1 MTFRHFDSH
10 GDNLRYFLPVET
22 NREYKEKI
30 NPPLSWLSFI
40 YFMYLSIAFAVWV
53 AFDIS
58 QGLITLALLT
68 ATMPLLWIKM
78 RMVITVDSE
87 LRVDRAHI
95 ELKYLKNAVAV
106 DEAQYKLLRTT
117 QSDAR
122 AFHATRPWAKKGVQV
137 FVNDERD
144 ATSYWLIG
152 SNNPEALAKS
162 LS

>member
-1 MTFRHFDSH
+1 M
-10 GDNLRYFLPVET
+10 YF
-22 NREYKEKI
+22 
-30 NPPLSWLSFI
+30 
-40 YFMYLSIAFAVWV
+40 SIAFAIWV
-53 AFDIS
+53 AFDFKEA
-58 QGLITLALLT
+58 LITLAALT
-68 ATMPLLWIKM
+68 ATLPALWIKM
-78 RMVITVDSE
+78 RMVISVDGE
-87 LRVDRAHI
+87 LHVDRAHI

-152 SNNPEALAKS
+152 CKNPDE
-162 LS
+162 LSKKLNS

>member
-1 MTFRHFDSH
+1 M
-10 GDNLRYFLPVET
+10 YF
-22 NREYKEKI
+22 
-30 NPPLSWLSFI
+30 
-40 YFMYLSIAFAVWV
+40 SIAFAIWV
-53 AFDIS
+53 AFDFNQAI
-58 QGLITLALLT
+58 LTLAALT
-68 ATMPLLWIKM
+68 ATLPALWIKM
-78 RMVITVDSE
+78 RMVISVDGE
-87 LRVDRAHI
+87 LHVDRAHI

-152 SNNPEALAKS
+152 CKNPDE
-162 LS
+162 LSKKLNS